1 MIHVA
6 GTKGKGSTCALTE
19 SILRNCGYSTGFTS
33 SPHLMEVSCK
43 PYCSVS
49 VIGGLNHYC
58 DVSLCD
64 RRQSWKS
71 EILQSEICSDVFT
84 LLHHFTN

>member
-33 SPHLMEVSCK
+33 SPHLMEVSFK
-43 PYCSVS
+43 PHFSVFETCPS
-49 VIGGLNHYC
+49 VC
-58 DVSLCD
+58 FSL
-64 RRQSWKS
+64 S
-71 EILQSEICSDVFT
+71 ESTYFFSYFT
-84 LLHHFTN
+84 QLYL